1 MREVSGTRQLDIHTT
16 STVEFEP
23 PCPSLSKM
31 PEHRRWN
38 ERPSTGMAWCC
49 DAKRKDANM
58 DSAKPPLREGLAS
71 MITVHHLG
79 VSQSERVVWLCEELG
94 IPYTLRR
101 YDRDPTTRLAPAEY
115 KALHPMGIA
124 PVITDGDVVLAESG
138 AILEYLMARYGGGSL
153 SVGSKQPNFPDYL
166 FWFHFANG
174 TLMPSEMG
182 SMIANFLGLKD
193 GNPIIAM
200 LKARSERAFLLVEG
214 RLEDAAYFAGN
225 AFTAADIMML
235 FPLTTMRA
243 FVQKDLT
250 AFPNIKAYLKRIGA
264 RPAYQRAMQKG
275 DPGMSP
281 KLD

>member
-1 MREVSGTRQLDIHTT
+1 
-16 STVEFEP
+16 
-23 PCPSLSKM
+23 
-31 PEHRRWN
+31 
-38 ERPSTGMAWCC
+38 
-49 DAKRKDANM
+49 
-58 DSAKPPLREGLAS
+58 

-94 IPYTLRR
+94 IPYVLKR
-101 YDRDPTTRLAPAEY
+101 YDRDPTTRMAPAAY

-138 AILEYLMARYGGGSL
+138 AILEYLMARHGGGSL
-153 SVGSKQPNFPDYL
+153 SVSSQQANFPDYL

-182 SMIANFLGLKD
+182 SMIAHFLKLEQ
-193 GNPIIAM
+193 GNPIISM
-200 LKARSERAFLLVEG
+200 LNARSERAFALVEK
-214 RLEDAAYFAGN
+214 RLGNAAYFAGSD
-225 AFTAADIMML
+225 FTAADIMML

-243 FVQKDLT
+243 FVQKDLA
-250 AFPNIKAYLKRIGA
+250 AFHNIKAYLQRIGA

-275 DPGMSP
+275 DPGMAP

>member
-1 MREVSGTRQLDIHTT
+1 
-16 STVEFEP
+16 
-23 PCPSLSKM
+23 
-31 PEHRRWN
+31 
-38 ERPSTGMAWCC
+38 
-49 DAKRKDANM
+49 
-58 DSAKPPLREGLAS
+58 

-79 VSQSERVVWLCEELG
+79 ISQSERVVWLCEELG
-94 IPYTLRR
+94 IPYALKR
-101 YDRDPTTRLAPAEY
+101 YDRDPTTRLAPTEY

-138 AILEYLMARYGGGSL
+138 AILEYLMARYGNGSL

-182 SMIANFLGLKD
+182 SMIANFLELKE
-193 GNPIIAM
+193 GNPIITM
-200 LKARSERAFLLVEG
+200 LNARSERAFALVEK
-214 RLEDAAYFAGN
+214 RLECAAYFAGGD
-225 AFTAADIMML
+225 FTAADIMML

-243 FVQKDLT
+243 FVKKNLS
-250 AFPNIKAYLKRIGA
+250 AFPNIRTYLQRIGA